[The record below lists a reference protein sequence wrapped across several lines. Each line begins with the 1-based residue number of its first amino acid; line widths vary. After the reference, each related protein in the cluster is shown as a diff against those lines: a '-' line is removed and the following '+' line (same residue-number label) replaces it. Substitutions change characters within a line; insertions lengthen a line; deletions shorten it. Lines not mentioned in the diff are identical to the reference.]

1 MTLEPDVL
9 TLLARLQSVADEIDR
24 IDGRRK
30 AASEAR
36 DRIESDLLG
45 AEESLGR
52 CRERLHNLDIERRK
66 RELSLKA
73 ERDRMQRVKSRLGD
87 VKTSREYQAVL
98 AEISAAK
105 QTVTEQ
111 EEALVKDQEAL
122 DTVAKEIVDLEG
134 RVEAVKGTLGTA
146 ATELEVVLADTE
158 SVMSKRKAEEAEVL
172 KALPVNVVDRYRLIR
187 TRRGGLA
194 VVEARNEACTA
205 CFMRI
210 PPQTYIEVIRRTKV
224 IQCPNCH
231 RILVPPSQPVEA
243 ASPSLDD

>member
-1 MTLEPDVL
+1 MEPDVL

-30 AASEAR
+30 TAAEAR

-45 AEESLGR
+45 AQESLEK

-66 RELSLKA
+66 RELSLKS

-98 AEISAAK
+98 GEISAAK
-105 QTVTEQ
+105 QMVTEQ
-111 EEALVKDQEAL
+111 EEALVKDQDAL
-122 DTVAKEIVDLEG
+122 DGVSREIQELET
-134 RVEAVKGTLGTA
+134 RVESIKGSLEIA
-146 ATELEVVLADTE
+146 AAELE
-158 SVMSKRKAEEAEVL
+158 SVMSETENVMAERKAEEADVL
-172 KALPVNVVDRYRLIR
+172 KAIPVNIVDRYRLIR

-210 PPQTYIEVIRRTKV
+210 PPQTYIEVIRHTKV

-243 ASPSLDD
+243 TTPSLDD